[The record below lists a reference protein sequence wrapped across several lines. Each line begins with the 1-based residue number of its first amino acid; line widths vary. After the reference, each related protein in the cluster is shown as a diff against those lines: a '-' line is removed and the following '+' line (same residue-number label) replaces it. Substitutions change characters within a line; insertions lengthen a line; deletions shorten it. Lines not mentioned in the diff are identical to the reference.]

1 MSSVDSRHSLI
12 EEGHRFRPKAVPF
25 FFARASP
32 HIGASRDLK
41 MFYWRIIRLSAGLS
55 W

>member
-25 FFARASP
+25 SSRARPLTLGHHA
-32 HIGASRDLK
+32 I
-41 MFYWRIIRLSAGLS
+41 
-55 W
+55 